1 MEKSTLTA
9 GHCFL
14 QNRTHSQKC
23 IINIMTELGFKHEHC
38 FRFLKVIAMV
48 VTIVVC
54 IFGNYVDLFTKFNY
68 KHLITSLF
76 C

>member
-54 IFGNYVDLFTKFNY
+54 IFGN
-68 KHLITSLF
+68 
-76 C
+76 